1 MSPAEEKGFLV
12 TVNDVAGAARIFS
25 RHFFLLFQTTFH
37 FSDDGWISDKKIG
50 KVRQQDMRDR
60 DYLRD

>member
-37 FSDDGWISDKKIG
+37 FSDDGWISDKIG
-50 KVRQQDMRDR
+50 KTCEIKIRDVGRQ
-60 DYLRD
+60 